1 MENENIK
8 NKDLSERVEE
18 LETKVEDI
26 EKEISV
32 IKLLMEGH
40 SAQIQGLIL
49 TLKDTLEEL
58 QFVNKVLSEKNE
70 ENNNENF

>member
-32 IKLLMEGH
+32 IKLLIEGH